1 MTTADK
7 IKRAALEKLN
17 FIVENSFVYLIDNHL
32 SLGDF
37 YLTETQ
43 LDCLTEME
51 KHEVKGCIEQLTS
64 NKVEFYCKCQGIEI
78 PEVLIRREK

>member
-7 IKRAALEKLN
+7 IKRTALEKLN
-17 FIVENSFVYLIDNHL
+17 SIVKYTFVYLIDNHL
-32 SLGDF
+32 SLSDF

-43 LDCLTEME
+43 LDCLTEKE

-78 PEVLIRREK
+78 PKELIKREK